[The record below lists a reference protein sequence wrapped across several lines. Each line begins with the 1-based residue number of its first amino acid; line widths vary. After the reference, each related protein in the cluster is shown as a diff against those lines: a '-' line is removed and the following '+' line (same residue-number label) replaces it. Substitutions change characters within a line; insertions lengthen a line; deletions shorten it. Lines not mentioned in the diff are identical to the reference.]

1 MGRRV
6 GVAHAPSR
14 PAVLLPEGRGFLTRR
29 QVEILRLMANG
40 YSGRETGRLLGI
52 GSETVKFHKRSI
64 YNELGADNG
73 PHAVASALRRGIIE

>member
-6 GVAHAPSR
+6 GLAHAPSR
-14 PAVLLPEGRGFLTRR
+14 PAILLAEGRGFLTRR

-40 YSGRETGRLLGI
+40 YSGGETARLLGI
-52 GSETVKFHKRSI
+52 ASETVKFHKRSI

-73 PHAVASALRRGIIE
+73 THAVASALRRGIIE

>member
-1 MGRRV
+1 
-6 GVAHAPSR
+6 
-14 PAVLLPEGRGFLTRR
+14 
-29 QVEILRLMANG
+29 MANG